1 MMELLRIY
9 QNEGEQGLIKRRDS
23 INNQQDDYR
32 WIFPNVYLIPSLQNE
47 EVSLKVEPIDVSAEM
62 IEHVMNEPLPERK
75 PPSRI
80 IAEKDEKNP
89 ICIPDKAN
97 TIESTELSN
106 TKLYPTDSSKVSNS
120 DYSPSSRT
128 ITQISKESDNSRTKK
143 SKTFISK
150 ADY

>member
-1 MMELLRIY
+1 MELLRIY
-9 QNEGEQGLIKRRDS
+9 QNEGEQGFIKRRDS
-23 INNQQDDYR
+23 IANQQDDYR
-32 WIFPNVYLIPSLQNE
+32 WIFPNVYLIPSSQKE
-47 EVSLKVEPIDVSAEM
+47 EVSLNVEPIDVSAKM

-80 IAEKDEKNP
+80 IVEKDEMNP
-89 ICIPDKAN
+89 TCIPDKAN
-97 TIESTELSN
+97 IIESTEISN
-106 TKLYPTDSSKVSNS
+106 TKPYPTDSSKVSNS

-128 ITQISKESDNSRTKK
+128 ISQISKETDNSRTKK